1 MTICSRIGTDF
12 SSKFRGSVRFR
23 AAMIFGF
30 LTVLFCRGEKEL
42 REIERDAADAQRIKD
57 AQER

>member
-1 MTICSRIGTDF
+1 MT
-12 SSKFRGSVRFR
+12 
-23 AAMIFGF
+23 FGF

-42 REIERDAADAQRIKD
+42 KEMERDAADAQRMKD

>member
-12 SSKFRGSVRFR
+12 SSTFRCPVRFR
-23 AAMIFGF
+23 AVITFGF

-42 REIERDAADAQRIKD
+42 REIERDAADAQRMKD